1 MRRLA
6 ACNWGV
12 GKTALDKKSNA
23 RFTNQ
28 HSVLSTGSPCSSKAI
43 QQLLYSDTSV
53 HNHSHMAW
61 RNTACRVF
69 DTCLHQTSAILHS
82 IPRKSSLLSIFF
94 AYLILSALSLVDG
107 KPISWF
113 RLCGRSRTERNV
125 REDSTEGSP
134 CQPKTEAQ
142 LYDQLRNL
150 GEFNN
155 RYMGITPD
163 NFPDILEISKVKND
177 TYEPERFNPQ
187 RANKVLKHQIEQ
199 LMKTYDWSKEEATAQ
214 AQKLGLQDIKTPEEL
229 NISRRMT
236 RDVDGGEGTTTI
248 NYCLPRGSET
258 EDRFIRL
265 CTVCAATTELP
276 ENYFPRYINEAICDP
291 DGSGRACFPFEGTT
305 EGHGMCKQ
313 RVFNLSMLKRTG
325 NCVPTQGDGE
335 VLYLEEWEVYTQPIR
350 VWCDCELYRQ
360 SFLAEMTK

>member
-1 MRRLA
+1 MIGKKVFAISVVL
-6 ACNWGV
+6 GV
-12 GKTALDKKSNA
+12 VISLILVSSNTSSHEEQDTRDSTIIDQDCQVTMTPAGIVTGDSCTADGDPD
-23 RFTNQ
+23 
-28 HSVLSTGSPCSSKAI
+28 HSDGL
-43 QQLLYSDTSV
+43 
-53 HNHSHMAW
+53 
-61 RNTACRVF
+61 CRVE
-69 DTCLHQTSAILHS
+69 DSAE
-82 IPRKSSLLSIFF
+82 P
-94 AYLILSALSLVDG
+94 
-107 KPISWF
+107 
-113 RLCGRSRTERNV
+113 TEAGPESEADNNDPDEIVFNDDEQGTTPTVFLV